1 MKDGK
6 REGKNGRDV
15 VEKNT
20 QTEEEK
26 RDKIIK

>member
-20 QTEEEK
+20 QTEKEK
-26 RDKIIK
+26 REIKS